1 MVKFSGSQQSSVLTL
16 TQNIL
21 TLLDDIELS
30 AFEFN
35 DNFDEMFFWDIGE
48 LPPTKKPPASEK
60 PFKPRNNQLSND
72 YAFWSFFIEERI
84 RAVFQTAIV
93 DIPLIQYNTI
103 LNGIN
108 QMEGWCS
115 MVSNAYLTDDIPV
128 YHNVIYN
135 RRKTLGFY
143 TSTERIVLDP
153 TPTINQNSKLCKIQ
167 TALQGKRQVYFI
179 VEPYR
184 EKIETIRNDIQSLIS
199 VLEAPTPEQTDI
211 VTGVAIDAEG
221 TKKIIQTILNFSVN
235 VTSTF
240 KKTIGLIEKAS
251 ALASYI
257 LLFLR
262 EDTKEDLR
270 DITMLLEFVL
280 GGNPEEIGT
289 TSLNEIRYIWLVGS
303 EGNYYPVPPV
313 ESTDLDNDV
322 YLSMSNGILAGLK
335 RADENARWRYQR
347 VNNALFEVTTNTNIN
362 KAYLDDLSPRIL
374 DMQNKIIDIQ
384 TKIINQETEIETI
397 NTKLDLIITEL
408 NTLNNR

>member
-1 MVKFSGSQQSSVLTL
+1 MVKFSGSQQSNVLSL

-21 TLLDDIELS
+21 TLLDEIQLS
-30 AFEFN
+30 VFEFN
-35 DNFDEMFFWDIGE
+35 DDFNEMYFWDIGE

-72 YAFWSFFIEERI
+72 YAFWSFFIEQRI
-84 RAVFQTAIV
+84 RTIFQTAII

-108 QMEGWCS
+108 QMDGWCS
-115 MVSNAYLTDDIPV
+115 MVANAYLTDDIPV
-128 YHNVIYN
+128 YHNIVYN
-135 RRKTLGFY
+135 RQKTLGFY
-143 TSTERIVLDP
+143 TGTQRIVLDP
-153 TPTINQNSKLCKIQ
+153 TPSINPNSKLCKIQ
-167 TALQGKRQVYFI
+167 TVLQGKRQVYFI

-184 EKIETIRNDIQSLIS
+184 EKIETIRNDIQSLIR
-199 VLEAPTPEQTDI
+199 VLENPTPEQTDI

-240 KKTIGLIEKAS
+240 KKVIGLVERAS

-303 EGNYYPVPPV
+303 DGNYYPVSPV
-313 ESTDLDNDV
+313 ESTDPDNDV
-322 YLSMSNGILAGLK
+322 PLSRTNGILAGLK

-347 VNNALFEVTTNTNIN
+347 INNALFEVTTNTNIN
-362 KAYLDDLSPRIL
+362 KAYLDDLSPRLIEM
-374 DMQNKIIDIQ
+374 DGEITRIETKINEIQ
-384 TKIINQETEIETI
+384 TQLNNIETKI
-397 NTKLDLIITEL
+397 DQILTKV
-408 NTLNNR
+408 NTL